1 MLLIGAIS
9 WIHQGGLDYGIDFK
23 GGTLVYVR
31 FASKP
36 PVDQLRQG
44 LAQQGL
50 GQSVIQ
56 QISDISNP
64 NANEVVIYLPQQGQG
79 TVALDAG
86 KSDIL
91 NALHATLGAG
101 QPGKQDFNAAT
112 PADVAE
118 ILVRKDPLSARCRGG
133 RPLPATREAIDSIT
147 GINVARGVIANI
159 DDLRSG
165 RRYACGACCAARFVL
180 RQPFRRH

>member
-1 MLLIGAIS
+1 MELFHHDVNLDWMSKAKYFFALSATLLLIGAAS
-9 WIHQGGLDYGIDFK
+9 WIHKGGLDYGIDFK

-31 FASKP
+31 FAGKP

-112 PADVAE
+112 PPDVAE
-118 ILVRKDPLSARCRGG
+118 ILVRKDPLSAGCRGG
-133 RPLPATREAIDSIT
+133 RPLPATRQAID
-147 GINVARGVIANI
+147 R
-159 DDLRSG
+159 LSG
-165 RRYACGACCAARFVL
+165 
-180 RQPFRRH
+180 